1 MPGLEELATLL
12 VKIQTDTSEMD
23 SGLQK
28 AQKSLNKFSNVMLG
42 AGGAITGSLAA
53 IVKSSIDA
61 GSAMSDMSVRT
72 GVAVEDLSR
81 MSYVAEQIGASSQNL
96 EMALKNLSIRMDDN
110 AQKGEDANDAFTRL
124 GISVLDTDGKMK
136 SVTQIMLELADKFA
150 NIEDAATRTGLA
162 ADLFGARAGTQLME
176 MLTLGSEG
184 MSKYM
189 EQADK
194 LGITMSTTQAQ
205 AADKLGDSL
214 AAVQGAMAGLA
225 RSIAEVLIPALQPLI
240 DNIIEMIQKFNEW
253 KESHQALFE
262 TLVSLVAKAGPI
274 MLLIGALGKIVAAVM
289 PLMTVFKGVS
299 GVVMGTLIPSFSA
312 MLPFLGPAGLI
323 AAGVAAVVLV
333 WKNWDS
339 IKGWV
344 NGAWEAVKNFAT
356 QGLENV
362 KSFASNT
369 WDTIS
374 NWATNTYSSIKSWSS
389 NAVQSIN
396 EFSES
401 SWDKMKSWSS
411 KTWDNYVSWTEKVGK
426 RFMDFAKQGGG
437 FAEDFWSKYNEGSTS
452 GGKKLQLLFGEI
464 ITSLGKTIA
473 SGARDAYKWG
483 ADLFNSLW
491 DGMKGI
497 WNTIYNWLSNV
508 GNAISNFFSNLV
520 NRIKTTVSNLWGQA
534 TKTEQATPV
543 PSYQTGGIV
552 SQTGLAYLHQGET
565 VLPKGV
571 QPVQIQFGDI
581 IFSGE
586 SNPIDVRMKARE
598 LADTVVGELKRRGIQ
613 LA

>member
-1 MPGLEELATLL
+1 MPGIEELATLL
-12 VKIQTDTSEMD
+12 VKIQTDTSEMEG
-23 SGLQK
+23 GLQK

-42 AGGAITGSLAA
+42 AGGAITGSLVA
-53 IVKSSIDA
+53 IVKGSIDA

-176 MLTLGSEG
+176 MLALGSEG
-184 MSKYM
+184 MTEYM
-189 EQADK
+189 NKADK

-214 AAVQGAMAGLA
+214 ADIQASMAGLA
-225 RSIAEVLIPALQPLI
+225 RSIAEALIPAIQPLVDHLI
-240 DNIIEMIQKFNEW
+240 AIIQKFNEW
-253 KESHQALFE
+253 RDAHPGLFDAI
-262 TLVSLVAKAGPI
+262 TKLVAVGGPL
-274 MLLIGALGKIVAAVM
+274 MLLIGALGKVVAII
-289 PLMTVFKGVS
+289 
-299 GVVMGTLIPSFSA
+299 GTAGAAGGTIIGAFSS

>member
-1 MPGLEELATLL
+1 MPGIEELATLL
-12 VKIQTDTSEMD
+12 VKIQTDTSEMEG
-23 SGLQK
+23 GLQK

-53 IVKSSIDA
+53 IVKGSVDA
-61 GSAMSDMSVRT
+61 GSAMSDMSART

-110 AQKGEDANDAFTRL
+110 VQKGEDANDAFTRL

-150 NIEDAATRTGLA
+150 NVEDAATRTGLA

-176 MLTLGSEG
+176 MLALGSEG
-184 MSKYM
+184 MTEYM
-189 EQADK
+189 NKADK

-214 AAVQGAMAGLA
+214 ADMQASMAGLA
-225 RSIAEVLIPALQPLI
+225 RSIAEVLIPSLQPLVENLI
-240 DNIIEMIQKFNEW
+240 AVIQKFNEW
-253 KESHQALFE
+253 RNAHPALFDAI
-262 TLVSLVAKAGPI
+262 TKLVAVGGPL
-274 MLLIGALGKIVAAVM
+274 MLLIGALGKVVAII
-289 PLMTVFKGVS
+289 
-299 GVVMGTLIPSFSA
+299 GTAGAAGGTIIGAFSS

-333 WKNWDS
+333 WENWDS

-356 QGLENV
+356 EGWTNI

-389 NAVQSIN
+389 SAVQSIN

-401 SWDKMKSWSS
+401 SWDKIKSWSS
-411 KTWDNYVSWTEKVGK
+411 KTWDNYVSWTERVGK

-437 FAEDFWSKYNEGSTS
+437 FGEDFWEKYNDASLS
-452 GGKKLQLLFGEI
+452 GGKKVQLLFQELVTSFGKI
-464 ITSLGKTIA
+464 II
-473 SGARDAYKWG
+473 SGAKDAYQWG

-491 DGMKGI
+491 EGMKGI
-497 WNTIYNWLSNV
+497 WNAIWNWLSNV
-508 GNAISNFFSNLV
+508 GQSISNFFTNLV
-520 NRIKTTVSNLWGQA
+520 NRIKTSVSNLWGKGKEVEA
-534 TKTEQATPV
+534 TV

-552 SQTGLAYLHQGET
+552 PQTGLAYLHQGET

-598 LADTVVGELKRRGIQ
+598 LADTVVGELRRRGIQ

>member
-53 IVKSSIDA
+53 IVKGSIDA

-176 MLTLGSEG
+176 MLALGSEG
-184 MSKYM
+184 MTEYM
-189 EQADK
+189 NKADK

-214 AAVQGAMAGLA
+214 ADIQASMAGLA
-225 RSIAEVLIPALQPLI
+225 RSIAEVLIPSLQPLVENLI
-240 DNIIEMIQKFNEW
+240 AVIQKFNEW
-253 KESHQALFE
+253 RNAHPALFDAI
-262 TLVSLVAKAGPI
+262 TKMVAVGGPI
-274 MLLIGALGKIVAAVM
+274 MLLIGALGKIVAIIG
-289 PLMTVFKGVS
+289 TVG
-299 GVVMGTLIPSFSA
+299 GAGGTVIGAFSS

-344 NGAWEAVKNFAT
+344 NGAWEAVKNFAS
-356 QGLENV
+356 QGWENI
-362 KSFASNT
+362 KLFASNT
-369 WDTIS
+369 WNTIS
-374 NWATNTYSSIKSWSS
+374 NWATNTYNSVKSWASNAGQAISNFSSSSWEKIKSWSS
-389 NAVQSIN
+389 QAFNSYSN
-396 EFSES
+396 WCE
-401 SWDKMKSWSS
+401 
-411 KTWDNYVSWTEKVGK
+411 KTGK
-426 RFMDFAKQGGG
+426 RLMEFAKQGGG
-437 FAEDFWSKYNEGSTS
+437 FGEDFWEKYNDASLS
-452 GGKKLQLLFGEI
+452 GGKKVQLLFQELV
-464 ITSLGKTIA
+464 TSFGKIVV
-473 SGARDAYKWG
+473 SGAKEAYQWG

-491 DGMKGI
+491 EGMKGI
-497 WNTIYNWLSNV
+497 WNGIWTWLSNV
-508 GNAISNFFSNLV
+508 GQSISNFFTNLV
-520 NRIKTTVSNLWGQA
+520 NRIKTSVSNLWGQGKEVEA
-534 TKTEQATPV
+534 TV

-552 SQTGLAYLHQGET
+552 SQTGLALLHQGET

-571 QPVQIQFGDI
+571 QPIQIQFGDI
-581 IFSGE
+581 VFTQAST
-586 SNPIDVRMKARE
+586 PLDVKMKARD
-598 LADTVVGELKRRGIQ
+598 LADEMLLEFRRRGIQ
-613 LA
+613 IA